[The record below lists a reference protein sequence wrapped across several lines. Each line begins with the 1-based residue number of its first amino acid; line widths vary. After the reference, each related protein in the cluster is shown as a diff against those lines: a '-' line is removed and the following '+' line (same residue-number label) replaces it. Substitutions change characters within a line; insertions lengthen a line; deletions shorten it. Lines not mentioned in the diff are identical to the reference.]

1 MKYVLAMLVL
11 VHEFS
16 FAQIHL
22 PELSPQAVL
31 TEKVGYTTFIIH
43 NGRPAARQRKIMGE
57 LVPYGKLW
65 RTGAGKCSMIS
76 FDTPVEINGKTIS
89 AGAYALVT
97 IPDEMEWRIM
107 LNSDTSK
114 LYGDPIEYD
123 TKTEAISFKVTPRK
137 SDRYYESLTM
147 SIDIVK
153 YDAVFFLSWENTQ
166 ISFPIKTLS
175 YEKAVSEIRKSIQQN
190 PDDPERLSQAAFFYF
205 MNNDDP
211 QQILA
216 WLDRAL
222 KAGDE
227 RWILRQRF
235 DILERMQNYT
245 EAAKT
250 ADQAIAF
257 LTRTKPVAWEEE
269 VQGYKESTRRWPKR

>member
-1 MKYVLAMLVL
+1 MKYVLATLIL
-11 VHEFS
+11 IHEFS
-16 FAQIHL
+16 FAQIQL
-22 PELSPQAVL
+22 PELSPQAIVK
-31 TEKVGYTTFIIH
+31 EKVGYTTFIVQ

-76 FDTPVEINGKTIS
+76 FDTPVEINGKTIP

-97 IPDEMEWRIM
+97 IPDEMEWKVM
-107 LNSDTSK
+107 LNSDTTK
-114 LYGDPIEYD
+114 PYGDPIEYD
-123 TKTEAISFKVTPRK
+123 TRTEAISFKVTPRK

-175 YEKAVSEIRKSIQQN
+175 YERAVSEIRKSIEQN
-190 PDDPERLSQAAFFYF
+190 PDDPERLSRAAFFYF

-211 QQILA
+211 EQILA
-216 WLDRAL
+216 WLDQAL

-235 DILERMQNYT
+235 DILERMQNYD

-250 ADQAIAF
+250 ADRAIAF
-257 LTRTKPVAWEEE
+257 LTRTKPDAWEEE
-269 VQGYKESTRRWPKR
+269 VQGYKESKHRWSKR